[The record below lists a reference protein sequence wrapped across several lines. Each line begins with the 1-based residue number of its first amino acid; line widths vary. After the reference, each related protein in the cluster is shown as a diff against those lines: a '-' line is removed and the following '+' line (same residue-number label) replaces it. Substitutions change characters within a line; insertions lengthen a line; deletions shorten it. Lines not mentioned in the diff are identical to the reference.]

1 MRCVQTQELIDMLL
15 NKIAVWFVKTYGKVR
30 ARLLLYSW
38 TLKGIFA
45 NFEATLRIAQK
56 WKEQQRHQD
65 NLSSQDSQRH
75 PASYCKDNERLLQ
88 KEEE

>member
-1 MRCVQTQELIDMLL
+1 MGG
-15 NKIAVWFVKTYGKVR
+15 Y
-30 ARLLLYSW
+30 ARGYCFIHGHS
-38 TLKGIFA
+38 KGFLQ

-88 KEEE
+88 KVEE

>member
-1 MRCVQTQELIDMLL
+1 MKFV
-15 NKIAVWFVKTYGKVR
+15 VWVVKTYGRVR
-30 ARLLLYSW
+30 AQLLLYSW
-38 TLKGIFA
+38 TQKGIFA

-65 NLSSQDSQRH
+65 NLSSQDSKRH

-88 KEEE
+88 KVEE

>member
-1 MRCVQTQELIDMLL
+1 MRCAQTPQLIDMFL
-15 NKIAVWFVKTYGKVR
+15 NEIEVWVEKTYGRVR

>member
-1 MRCVQTQELIDMLL
+1 MRQAPQLINVLF
-15 NKIAVWFVKTYGKVR
+15 NKIAVWVVKTGRVC

-45 NFEATLRIAQK
+45 NFEATLRTAQK

-88 KEEE
+88 KVEE